1 MESMVKLTKK
11 QQKQIHYYIRHKDE
25 GKSKQDLIHGR
36 EVPKFIEKHL
46 PYIRRLAR
54 NLDQLLIVGS
64 FVSPPLKTGLI
75 DRFLILTEIESL
87 EPLICFNKTDLLQ
100 DKNEG
105 KEIAEVYKSIGY
117 NTLLTSAKKKTG
129 ITRLAR
135 LLKGKRTALAGH
147 SGVGKSSLLN
157 AIDPNLKISV
167 QEVSDSTGKG
177 RHTTTKV
184 RIYKLQESTDV
195 IDLPGIKLVDFIDI
209 HPHDARFYFREFE
222 QISEECKFRDCQHI
236 TENKCAVKEAVSA
249 GTIYPQRYESYLNFV
264 ESLS

>member
-1 MESMVKLTKK
+1 MGRLTKK

-25 GKSKQDLIHGR
+25 GKSKQDLIHGKP
-36 EVPKFIEKHL
+36 VPKFIEKHL

-75 DRFLILTEIESL
+75 DRFLILCEIEEL
-87 EPLICFNKTDLLQ
+87 EPLICFNKTDLLKN
-100 DKNEG
+100 KNEG
-105 KEIAEVYKSIGY
+105 KELAEVYRAIGY
-117 NTLLTSAKKKTG
+117 NTLLTSAKKGTG
-129 ITRLAR
+129 VTKLFTM
-135 LLKGKRTALAGH
+135 LKSKRTALAGH

-157 AIDPNLKISV
+157 AIGPNLEITV
-167 QEVSDSTGKG
+167 QDVSESTGKG

-184 RIYKLQESTDV
+184 KVYNLHENTEV

-209 HPHDARFYFREFE
+209 HPHDARFYFREFQRIAE
-222 QISEECKFRDCQHI
+222 DCKFRDCQHI
-236 TENKCAVKEAVSA
+236 TENNCAVKEAVSA
-249 GTIYPQRYESYLNFV
+249 GRIHSQRYDSYLTFV

>member
-1 MESMVKLTKK
+1 MEFMGRLTKK

-25 GKSKQDLIHGR
+25 GKSKQDLIHGKP
-36 EVPKFIEKHL
+36 VPKFIEKHL

-75 DRFLILTEIESL
+75 DRFLILTEIEEL
-87 EPLICFNKTDLLQ
+87 EPLICFNKTDLLK
-100 DKNEG
+100 DKTTGREAAQ
-105 KEIAEVYKSIGY
+105 IYSSIGY

-129 ITRLAR
+129 ITKLHK

-157 AIDPNLKISV
+157 AIDPNLHITV
-167 QEVSDSTGKG
+167 QEVSGSTGKG
-177 RHTTTKV
+177 QHTTTKV
-184 RIYKLQESTDV
+184 KIYNLQENTEV

-222 QISEECKFRDCQHI
+222 QFVEECKYRDCQHI
-236 TENKCAVKEAVSA
+236 TENECAVKEAVSA
-249 GTIYPQRYESYLNFV
+249 GRIHPQRYDSYLTFV
-264 ESLS
+264 KSLS